1 MRKWAAL
8 VTVRFTLKFPVK
20 NAIYA
25 ICKYIRI
32 RTFADSGLL
41 SHRVYPWFLQMIRP
55 PCPCHM
61 LP

>member
-1 MRKWAAL
+1 
-8 VTVRFTLKFPVK
+8 VK
-20 NAIYA
+20 NAIYVF
-25 ICKYIRI
+25 CKYIRI

-55 PCPCHM
+55 PCQRRM